1 MIRKLIAITLVCL
14 FAISVTNAQGPTGRA
29 VTQITTITTGVTVNA
44 DTGVITTVSSTLAAL
59 TATTFTVTNSRVEAN
74 SAVVASIE
82 NYSGTYVTNGLPRV
96 TVNNVVAGAFDIV
109 ICNDHPTAALAG
121 VLKIAFHVR

>member
-1 MIRKLIAITLVCL
+1 MKTKLTFVFLSLVAIGVL
-14 FAISVTNAQGPTGRA
+14 NAQGPTTRA
-29 VTQITTITTGVTVNA
+29 VTQITTITTGVMINA

-74 SAVVASIE
+74 SSIVASIE

-96 TVNNVVAGAFDIV
+96 TVNNVAAGAFDVV